1 MFCHRHQELG
11 FYNVKT
17 KAQSADNFASVGQ
30 YVCMDDQACN
40 ESITDIS
47 MLEKFLLATMK

>member
-17 KAQSADNFASVGQ
+17 KARSADNFASVGQ